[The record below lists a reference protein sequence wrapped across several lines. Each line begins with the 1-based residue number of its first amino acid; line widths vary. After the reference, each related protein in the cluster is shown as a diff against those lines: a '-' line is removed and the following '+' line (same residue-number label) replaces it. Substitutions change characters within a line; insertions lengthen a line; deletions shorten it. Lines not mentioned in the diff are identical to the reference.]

1 MERQQT
7 EVQLAILDT
16 KFDSLENV
24 IGRME
29 NSIQKITA
37 VNERMG
43 ELLAVHAEKLNK
55 QDKVDD
61 ILFEKFEGFRSECK
75 VEFNAIK
82 DGCKRD
88 ILMVNERL
96 SLIEKRVFMATGAV
110 VLLSFFIRPAITGVF
125 QGLFSGTKSA
135 TIERVVDLSYES
147 GNGRIHQPLIAKT
160 R

>member
-43 ELLAVHAEKLNK
+43 ELLAVHAEKINK
-55 QDKVDD
+55 QDKVDE
-61 ILFEKFEGFRSECK
+61 ILFEKFDGFRSECK

-88 ILMVNERL
+88 ILLVNERL
-96 SLIEKRVFMATGAV
+96 RQIEKRVFMATGAV
-110 VLLSFFIRPAITGVF
+110 VLLSFFIRPAITGAF
-125 QGLFSGTKSA
+125 QGLFSGAKSA

>member
-16 KFDSLENV
+16 KFASLENV

-61 ILFEKFEGFRSECK
+61 IIFEKFDGFRSECK

-88 ILMVNERL
+88 ILLVNERL
-96 SLIEKRVFMATGAV
+96 RQIEKRVFMATGAV
-110 VLLSFFIRPAITGVF
+110 VLLSFFIRPAITGAF
-125 QGLFSGTKSA
+125 QGLFSGAKSA

>member
-24 IGRME
+24 IDRME
-29 NSIQKITA
+29 NSIQKITV

-88 ILMVNERL
+88 ILLVNERL
-96 SLIEKRVFMATGAV
+96 RQIEKRVFMATGAV
-110 VLLSFFIRPAITGVF
+110 VLLSFFIRPAITGAV
-125 QGLFSGTKSA
+125 QGLFSGAKSA

>member
-61 ILFEKFEGFRSECK
+61 IIFEKFDGFRSECK

-88 ILMVNERL
+88 ILLVNERL
-96 SLIEKRVFMATGAV
+96 RQIEKRVFMATGAV
-110 VLLSFFIRPAITGVF
+110 VLLSFFIRPAITGAF
-125 QGLFSGTKSA
+125 QGLFSGAKSA

>member
-24 IGRME
+24 ISRME

-88 ILMVNERL
+88 ILLVNERL
-96 SLIEKRVFMATGAV
+96 RQIEKRVFMATGAV
-110 VLLSFFIRPAITGVF
+110 VLLSFFIRPAITGAF
-125 QGLFSGTKSA
+125 QGLFSGAKSA

>member
-43 ELLAVHAEKLNK
+43 ELLAVHAEKINK

-61 ILFEKFEGFRSECK
+61 ILFEKFDGFRSECK

-88 ILMVNERL
+88 ILLVNERL
-96 SLIEKRVFMATGAV
+96 RQIEKRVFMATGAV
-110 VLLSFFIRPAITGVF
+110 VLLSFFIRPAITGAF
-125 QGLFSGTKSA
+125 QGLFSGAKSA

>member
-43 ELLAVHAEKLNK
+43 ELLAVHAEKINK
-55 QDKVDD
+55 QDKVDE
-61 ILFEKFEGFRSECK
+61 ILFEKFDGFRSECK

-88 ILMVNERL
+88 ILLVNERL
-96 SLIEKRVFMATGAV
+96 RQIEKRVFMATGAV
-110 VLLSFFIRPAITGVF
+110 VLLSFFIRPAITGAF
-125 QGLFSGTKSA
+125 QRLFSGAKSA

>member
-24 IGRME
+24 IDRME

-61 ILFEKFEGFRSECK
+61 ILFEKFDGFRSECK

-88 ILMVNERL
+88 ILLVNERL
-96 SLIEKRVFMATGAV
+96 RQIEKRVFMATGAV
-110 VLLSFFIRPAITGVF
+110 VLLSFFIRPAITGAF
-125 QGLFSGTKSA
+125 QGLFSGAKSA

>member
-1 MERQQT
+1 MERQAT
-7 EVQLAILDT
+7 EVQLAILGT
-16 KFDSLENV
+16 KFDSLESV
-24 IGRME
+24 IGRMDD
-29 NSIQKITA
+29 SIQKITV

-61 ILFEKFEGFRSECK
+61 ILFEKFEGFRQECK
-75 VEFNAIK
+75 VEFSAIK
-82 DGCKRD
+82 DGCRRD
-88 ILMVNERL
+88 ILLVGERL
-96 SLIEKRVFMATGAV
+96 NQIEKRVFMVTGAL